1 MTKRTMIQ
9 YFEWYLKSDPP
20 LYQTLMKEASGL
32 SKMGFTHV
40 WLPPAYKGQAGIND
54 VGYGVYDM
62 YDLGEF
68 DQKGSIRTK
77 YGTKDEYIQAIDVC
91 HQNSLQVI
99 ADIVFNHRMGADEK
113 ETIKATAMDWDD
125 RNRAVGQEKIV
136 DVWTKYTFPVRNGK
150 YSKFQWTWKDFDGT
164 DYDAKTNQNVLMTFE
179 DKKWD
184 PKVSKEEGNFDFIM
198 GDDLDF
204 QNPNVIEELYHWGK
218 WYKDFTNIDGYRLD
232 AVKSIDSSF
241 FKGWLD
247 KQKSYHTNDVYAVG
261 EYWSGDLNELNTYLN
276 DSGHCMHLFDVPLH
290 YSLFNASSSYDT
302 YDMSRILDHTLVSS
316 QNEYACPFVDNH
328 DTQPGQALYS
338 WVQGWFKL
346 HAYSLI
352 LLRNFDNP
360 CVFYGDLYG
369 IEHDNIGPVTHLS
382 ELVWIR
388 SRILEDEIEDRF
400 DDFHCIGWKVDGKHP
415 IVVVMTNGLANGKEF
430 VIKNK
435 SNIEFIDLVTKKTIK
450 LDENGRGKFD
460 CFDGGCSIFIESE
473 VYQKMKEELEL

>member
-20 LYQTLMKEASGL
+20 LYQTLMKEASSL

-232 AVKSIDSSF
+232 AIKSIDSNF

-290 YSLFNASSSYDT
+290 FNLFNASSSYYT
-302 YDMSRILDHTLVSS
+302 S
-316 QNEYACPFVDNH
+316 QLTE
-328 DTQPGQALYS
+328 
-338 WVQGWFKL
+338 
-346 HAYSLI
+346 
-352 LLRNFDNP
+352 
-360 CVFYGDLYG
+360 
-369 IEHDNIGPVTHLS
+369 
-382 ELVWIR
+382 
-388 SRILEDEIEDRF
+388 
-400 DDFHCIGWKVDGKHP
+400 
-415 IVVVMTNGLANGKEF
+415 
-430 VIKNK
+430 
-435 SNIEFIDLVTKKTIK
+435 
-450 LDENGRGKFD
+450 
-460 CFDGGCSIFIESE
+460 
-473 VYQKMKEELEL
+473 

>member
-20 LYQTLMKEASGL
+20 LYQTLMKEASSL

-179 DKKWD
+179 NKKWD

-232 AVKSIDSSF
+232 AIKSIDSNF

-261 EYWSGDLNELNTYLN
+261 EYWKNDTESLEAYLSQVEYN
-276 DSGHCMHLFDVPLH
+276 VDLFDVALH
-290 YSLFNASSSYDT
+290 YNLNEASEKGRDYDLR
-302 YDMSRILDHTLVSS
+302 DLLKGTLV
-316 QNEYACPFVDNH
+316 EICPDQAVTFVDNH
-328 DTQPGQALYS
+328 DSQKNSSLESQ
-338 WVQGWFKL
+338 VKDWFKPS
-346 HAYSLI
+346 AYGLI
-352 LLRNFDNP
+352 LLMKKGYP
-360 CVFYGDLYG
+360 CIFYGDYYG
-369 IEHDNIGPVTHLS
+369 VKGKKSPHRKVLDMLLRARKEYAYGEEVDYFDHPNTIGFVRLGDSGHADS
-382 ELVWIR
+382 
-388 SRILEDEIEDRF
+388 
-400 DDFHCIGWKVDGKHP
+400 
-415 IVVVMTNGLANGKEF
+415 GLALVISNGEDGEKTMSVGENRKGE
-430 VIKNK
+430 VWHEITGSVKDTVA
-435 SNIEFIDLVTKKTIK
+435 IDEEGKGRFLVKGGK
-450 LDENGRGKFD
+450 LAVWVK
-460 CFDGGCSIFIESE
+460 
-473 VYQKMKEELEL
+473 VKA